1 METIESGFPPVREEH
16 CPQEMYDAQMAY
28 FVDCIRADR
37 APSPGGAEG
46 LVNMRII
53 DAALESSR
61 IGEVV
66 HL

>member
-1 METIESGFPPVREEH
+1 
-16 CPQEMYDAQMAY
+16 MYDRQLAH
-28 FVDCIRADR
+28 FIDCIRDDKK
-37 APSPGGAEG
+37 PNPGGAEG

-61 IGEVV
+61 SGEVV